1 MEAAE
6 WIKKEFQTVDLG
18 DQRLNRRLIKVAKAL
33 YEQPERSINGA
44 IADWASTK
52 AAYRLFDHPNVD
64 SQALFEP
71 HRKQTLG
78 RVQSRKRALA
88 IQDTTYLN
96 FSNLDCI
103 EGLGNIGKPPRGVQS
118 LQGLVMHQTLAVDPD
133 GHPEGLPLG
142 ILSQEIW
149 SRLAREKKES
159 HKWSDALVEGPIN
172 GCELIYVADREAHIF
187 EFMKAVL
194 DRNHQF
200 LIRCKTAETLAYDA
214 ISEKH
219 QTLQDHLQEAP
230 ELGGITVEVHAQ
242 RKKMVRGNKNISVL
256 AQSREAKLTVRA
268 KTLELLPRD
277 KKKYGSFNLTAI
289 WVREINPPSDQDVV
303 DWILLSSL
311 PAENLEQVL
320 EKVHWYKMRW
330 HIENF
335 HKVLK
340 SGCQIERS
348 RLEHVDR
355 LKPYVTLMSI
365 LAWRLYW
372 MSRVGRL
379 DKQLSCALVLSPQ
392 EWKALYLKINKKKP
406 PQTPPTLQQAM
417 IWIAQ
422 LGGFNARKSD
432 GYPGAQS
439 IWRGWIRLT
448 EHAEAW
454 LLHQTC
460 G

>member
-1 MEAAE
+1 LEAAE

-18 DQRLNRRLIKVAKAL
+18 DERLNQRLFKVANAL
-33 YEQPERSINGA
+33 YEQPERSINAA
-44 IADWASTK
+44 IEDWASTK
-52 AAYRLFDHPNVD
+52 AAYRFFDHPSVN
-64 SQALFEP
+64 SSALFEP
-71 HRKQTLG
+71 HQKQTIK
-78 RVQSRKRALA
+78 RVKSCKRVLA

-96 FSNLDCI
+96 FSNLECI
-103 EGLGNIGKPPRGVQS
+103 EGLGNIGKTPESVCPI
-118 LQGLVMHQTLAVDPD
+118 QGLVMHQTLAVDPD

-149 SRLAREKKES
+149 SRAGRDKKES
-159 HKWSDALVEGPIN
+159 HKWSDALIEHVGN
-172 GCELIYVADREAHIF
+172 GHELIYVTDREGQIF
-187 EFMKAVL
+187 DFMRAVL
-194 DRNHQF
+194 DRDHQF
-200 LIRCKTAETLAYDA
+200 LIRCKTADTLAYDA
-214 ISEKH
+214 ASEKY
-219 QTLQDHLQEAP
+219 QTLQNHLREAP
-230 ELGGITVEVHAQ
+230 ELGGISVEVHAQ
-242 RKKMVRGNKNISVL
+242 KKKMVRGGKNIRVL
-256 AQSREAKLTVRA
+256 AQSREAKLTVQA

-277 KKKYGSFNLTAI
+277 KKKHGSFKLTAI
-289 WVREINPPSDQDVV
+289 WVREIDPPSEYDAV

-311 PAENLEQVL
+311 PAEDLEQVL
-320 EKVHWYKMRW
+320 EKIQWYKMRW

-340 SGCQIERS
+340 SGCQVERS
-348 RLEHVDR
+348 RLEHLDR
-355 LKPYVTLMSI
+355 LKPYLTLMSI

-379 DKQLSCALVLSPQ
+379 DDQLSCALVLSPS

-439 IWRGWIRLT
+439 I
-448 EHAEAW
+448 
-454 LLHQTC
+454 
-460 G
+460 